1 MVRKVSLTG
10 TLHLHLLAV
19 QFIILGLIFEIRTP
33 TKSIMGFGLAVL
45 GLLMGAIS
53 LVTASTTPRTEPRQS
68 AE

>member
-45 GLLMGAIS
+45 GLLMGAVA
-53 LVTASTTPRTEPRQS
+53 LLAASTTPRTEPRQS